1 MTTKAA
7 RRARTGLGLRLAA
20 ALLLTPVAAAAGPAR
35 AQTVIDGDT
44 LEISGTTYRLYGIEA
59 ADLNQTCGDGWAAG
73 RAARAYLRDLVG
85 SHDITCSPLMGERDG
100 ETEAICRADGVD
112 LGAAM
117 VTDGYAL
124 AFVPYSARYITQE
137 EAAVA
142 ARRGVHA
149 HDCLAPWTWRAQR
162 DDDGD

>member
-1 MTTKAA
+1 MKTGANRPA
-7 RRARTGLGLRLAA
+7 RIGQRLRLG
-20 ALLLTPVAAAAGPAR
+20 VAAAVFVAVGLPAWG
-35 AQTVIDGDT
+35 QNVIDGDT
-44 LEISGTTYRLYGIEA
+44 LELGGTTYRLYGVEA
-59 ADLNQTCGDGWAAG
+59 ADLNQTCADGWSAG

-85 SHDITCSPLMGERDG
+85 SREITCSPLMGEREG

-117 VTDGYAL
+117 VTGGYAL
-124 AFVPYSARYITQE
+124 AFVPYSARYISQE

-149 HDCLAPWTWRAQR
+149 HDCLTPWAWRQQR
-162 DDDGD
+162 EDDGD